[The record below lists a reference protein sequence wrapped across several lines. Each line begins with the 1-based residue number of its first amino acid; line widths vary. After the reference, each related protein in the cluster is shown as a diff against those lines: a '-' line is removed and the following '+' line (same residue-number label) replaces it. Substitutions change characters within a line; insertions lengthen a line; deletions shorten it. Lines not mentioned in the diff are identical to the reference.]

1 MTPLVYAEPFYRRY
15 GRPTQRNCGDDVA
28 EVQVHLFFLPSLFE
42 RFGLCDYKPIAAE
55 EGA

>member
-1 MTPLVYAEPFYRRY
+1 MPNRSTEGY